1 MSNKRLPRLAA
12 NTNLSIFTGSE
23 FEGLP
28 IMANKGP
35 FIYQHLDRTLKT
47 INLAL
52 NDYSRVCAIR
62 FDLRFPNNG
71 SHFDHSTND
80 IIDSFMS
87 SLRSKV
93 KNDRKRSAKNNNRS
107 HNTIVRY
114 VWDREIDT
122 GVNPHYHFLILLNN
136 DAYFSVGSF
145 DPGPKKESMASRIED
160 AWRSALGL
168 PYWDIRGLVQRP
180 DNAVYHINRNQEC
193 VPDLFYRASYM
204 CKEDT
209 KVFGCGSHAFGAS
222 RI

>member
-1 MSNKRLPRLAA
+1 MKDTKPPRLTS
-12 NTNLSIFTGSE
+12 NPNLRIFTGSQ
-23 FEGLP
+23 FKGLP
-28 IMANKGP
+28 VMVSKGP
-35 FIYQHLDRTLKT
+35 FIYEYLDRTLDT
-47 INLAL
+47 INLSL
-52 NDYSRVCAIR
+52 SDYSRVCAIR
-62 FDLRFPNNG
+62 FDLRFPDG
-71 SHFDHSTND
+71 SYYDHATNT
-80 IIDSFMS
+80 IIQTFIK
-87 SLRSKV
+87 SLRAKV
-93 KNDRKRSAKNNNRS
+93 KHDRARAAKSNNRS
-107 HNTIVRY
+107 HNTTVRY
-114 VWDREIDT
+114 IWSREVDSSI
-122 GVNPHYHFLILLNN
+122 NPHYHFILLLNK

>member
-1 MSNKRLPRLAA
+1 MTNKRLPRLAA

-145 DPGPKKESMASRIED
+145 DPGPGKESMACRIED
-160 AWRSALGL
+160 AWASALGL
-168 PYWDIRGLVQRP
+168 SCWDVRGLVHIP
-180 DNAVYHINRNQEC
+180 ANAVYPINRNREG
-193 VPDLFYRASYM
+193 VPDLFNRASYM
-204 CKEDT
+204 SKVGT
-209 KVFGCGSHAFGAS
+209 KDFGKHHHSFGTS